1 MAKETAL
8 KMSTVKVNPFKKG
21 CNLMPNASK
30 KKEILSGIP
39 TLLPFPEK
47 VKTRTPMKSRIDKI
61 KEI

>member
-8 KMSTVKVNPFKKG
+8 KMRTVNVNPFKKG

-30 KKEILSGIP
+30 KKAILNGIP
-39 TLLPFPEK
+39 ASLPFPEK
-47 VKTRTPMKSRIDKI
+47 VKTRTPRKSKKDKI